1 MQGFGPLFLR
11 GGTVLA
17 REGRFATARQRQPPA
32 LHFEKIHFLG
42 FTDAWTI
49 RYPPRLSSAA
59 IALLNLKLSR
69 HGRPTLDVC
78 AVALQWVYPAG
89 QPVQHDRASSLC
101 GPSVF
106 LRLLAIAPAWCCVF
120 LFRLHPA
127 LPAIARERLPSDPGW
142 DHEIKHDG
150 FRMNGQNSPRHV
162 ATFSW
167 GECMSRHRGRPA
179 LPVMPLSPFHGAFLV
194 IRVLPLADR
203 DILENGSR
211 RALFVLHHLHDIK
224 VLDRKVIVGDLDP
237 TAGIRER
244 PGP

>member
-101 GPSVF
+101 GPSFFRVCWLL
-106 LRLLAIAPAWCCVF
+106 LRHGVACFFSGFIQPC
-120 LFRLHPA
+120 
-127 LPAIARERLPSDPGW
+127 LPS
-142 DHEIKHDG
+142 
-150 FRMNGQNSPRHV
+150 RANAR
-162 ATFSW
+162 
-167 GECMSRHRGRPA
+167 RPT
-179 LPVMPLSPFHGAFLV
+179 P
-194 IRVLPLADR
+194 
-203 DILENGSR
+203 
-211 RALFVLHHLHDIK
+211 
-224 VLDRKVIVGDLDP
+224 
-237 TAGIRER
+237 AGTMRSNTTDF
-244 PGP
+244 G